1 MDIHL
6 VSIGEKS
13 NPKPNPIG
21 FGVAN
26 PKIMREKSSPDPN
39 PKSTDM
45 QLESE
50 PLSSF
55 MKAYAVTEGP
65 TADRPRHKIV
75 LLLRI
80 HAGQWCFL
88 GSVSVQKFK
97 FDQIYIFKY
106 IYYKIYSITNLMAL
120 ICIMNIIFLYNF
132 N

>member
-55 MKAYAVTEGP
+55 IKACC
-65 TADRPRHKIV
+65 DRRPDSRS
-75 LLLRI
+75 
-80 HAGQWCFL
+80 AQAQD
-88 GSVSVQKFK
+88 SATS
-97 FDQIYIFKY
+97 
-106 IYYKIYSITNLMAL
+106 
-120 ICIMNIIFLYNF
+120 
-132 N
+132 